1 MSKKSTIK
9 PLALAISA
17 AFVGSLAMSSSANAG
32 ENPFAMSTISDSTS
46 FTIAKKDGS
55 CGEGKCGSKK
65 KTDKKKSG
73 SCGGDMKGKKK
84 DGSCG
89 GAKKGKTKDGS
100 CGGAKK
106 GKTKDGSC
114 GGKK

>member
-1 MSKKSTIK
+1 MSKKSTAK

-17 AFVGSLAMSSSANAG
+17 AFVGSLSMSSVANAG
-32 ENPFAMSTISDSTS
+32 ENPFSMTKVSDSTS
-46 FTIAKKDGS
+46 LTVAKKDGS

-65 KTDKKKSG
+65 KDAKKKSG
-73 SCGGDMKGKKK
+73 SCGGDMTGKKK

-89 GAKKGKTKDGS
+89 GTKKGKKDGS
-100 CGGAKK
+100 CGGNKK
-106 GKTKDGSC
+106 EGSC